1 MRKLAIQ
8 SKETVVLITTILK
21 EMRQSV
27 QEIISDVDNVGNIA
41 ENQAAATQEITA
53 AIQEVSNNS
62 QTLAELSKIR

>member
-1 MRKLAIQ
+1 M
-8 SKETVVLITTILK
+8 ITTILK